1 MQMKKPPHPGLLVKN
16 ELEALGVSVAEAAKA
31 LGITRQQLYNVI
43 NAKSA
48 ITPEMAVRLAKGIG
62 STADTWLS
70 MQQAYDLSRVRI
82 AKITVAKLAPRRSGH
97 EPKHQNVS

>member
-1 MQMKKPPHPGLLVKN
+1 MRMKNPPHPGRLVKN
-16 ELEALGVSVAEAAKA
+16 ELEELGIPVADAAKA

-62 STADTWLS
+62 STAATWLT
-70 MQQAYDLSRVRI
+70 MQQAYDLAHVEPGRI
-82 AKITVAKLAPRRSGH
+82 AVSKLTRRLSADK
-97 EPKHQNVS
+97 PKQQNIL